1 MGEIVSR
8 LTARKGTNE
17 YERENE
23 MIQTGLQN
31 KVVLITGANH
41 GIGAA
46 TAKAFAAEGAAV
58 LMNYLRLTPMRRYE
72 RDEEKLDIYDSMR
85 AKSADEVVQA
95 IRDPGGRAEAV
106 EADLSDVAT
115 IPMLFDR
122 AEALFG
128 TVDILV
134 NNADYCE
141 QDTFIPTN
149 RLGPTDV
156 APDGYPTLSITAET
170 HDRHFA
176 VNSRAVALMMAE
188 YARRR
193 IEQGK
198 HGGRI
203 INISTDG
210 APGFAGE
217 ISYGASKYAV
227 ESYTRAAAVELGR
240 YGITAN
246 IVSPGPIQTGW
257 IRPELKQQIIVETP
271 LGRVGQPEDVAD
283 VIVFLASEQGR
294 WVSGQMISAS
304 GGRRM
309 F

>member
-1 MGEIVSR
+1 M
-8 LTARKGTNE
+8 A
-17 YERENE
+17 
-23 MIQTGLQN
+23 QTGLQN

-46 TAKAFAAEGAAV
+46 TANAFAVEGASV
-58 LMNYLRLTPMRRYE
+58 LINYLRLPPIRKYDQ
-72 RDEEKLDIYDSMR
+72 DEPNLDAYDTMR
-85 AKSADEVVQA
+85 AKSADDVLQT
-95 IRDPGGRAEAV
+95 IRALGGKAEAV
-106 EADLSDVAT
+106 EADLSDVST

-122 AEALFG
+122 AEELFG
-128 TVDILV
+128 PVDILV

-141 QDTFIPTN
+141 QDTFLPLSP
-149 RLGPTDV
+149 LGSSIV
-156 APDGYPTLSITAET
+156 APDGYPTLTITAET
-170 HDRHFA
+170 NDRHFA
-176 VNSRAVALMMAE
+176 VNTRAVALMMAE

-198 HGGRI
+198 HWGRI

-210 APGFAGE
+210 APGFGGE
-217 ISYGASKYAV
+217 ISYGASKYAT
-227 ESYTRAAAVELGR
+227 ESYTRAAAIELGR

-257 IRPELKQQIIVETP
+257 ISPELEAQIVAETP
-271 LGRVGQPEDVAD
+271 LGRVGQPEDIAD

-294 WVSGQMISAS
+294 WISGQMISVS